1 MRSRP
6 RPPVLLAAAILAGCD
21 HTQPFHTPD
30 YGAPPPPAG
39 AETRLTYNFGQDR
52 SPAWLPEGG
61 GFYYSRQRLDLPD
74 RDWCLALLPPDG
86 GGIRREICDV
96 IPAAVDSIDAWQ
108 SPGPGPGG
116 RIAFMRSTAP
126 AALNPIAPYRSELVV
141 GTLADPARPLVL
153 KVLPGLAPSGR
164 GYAMASQIHWL
175 GPNSIVYL
183 AERVVYFAACSN
195 CPVDTLRSGI
205 EIVKADWGGP
215 VPVFA
220 MLPGSDQASSVALA
234 GPDTLYYTTN
244 GDGRVFRLVLSTE
257 SITVIH
263 DFGAKIARDVQVAGR
278 RLVAVVGGSVSF
290 TTDPVIGSVQRD
302 GGGVLYLLDLDTDV
316 ATPLTSDL
324 EFFRH
329 PALSPDGNRLVAE
342 MITGGTSD
350 LWAVRLP

>member
-1 MRSRP
+1 MRSR
-6 RPPVLLAAAILAGCD
+6 RRPVLLAAAILAGCE
-21 HTQPFHTPD
+21 HTQPFHLPD

-39 AETRLTYNFGQDR
+39 AQTRLTYNFGQDR

-61 GFYYSRQRLDLPD
+61 GFYYSRQRLDRAD
-74 RDWCLALLPPDG
+74 GDWCLALMPADG

-96 IPAAVDSIDAWQ
+96 IPAAEDSTDAWQ

-116 RIAFMRSTAP
+116 RIAYVRSTSYAP
-126 AALNPIAPYRSELVV
+126 LNRIAPDRTELVA
-141 GTLADPARPLVL
+141 GTLADPASAAVL

-164 GYAMASQIHWL
+164 GYEMASQVRWL
-175 GPNSIVYL
+175 GPTSIVYL
-183 AERVVYFAACSN
+183 AERVVYFAACHG
-195 CPVDTLRSGI
+195 CPVDTLRTGL

-220 MLPGSDQASSVALA
+220 MLPGSDQASSVALV
-234 GPDTLYYTTN
+234 GTDTVYYTTN

-257 SITVIH
+257 AISIVH
-263 DFGAKIARDVQVAGR
+263 DFGARIARDVQVAGR

-290 TTDPVIGSVQRD
+290 TTDTVIGTVQRD
-302 GGGVLYLLDLDTDV
+302 GGGVLYLVDLDTDIAV
-316 ATPLTSDL
+316 PLTSDV